1 MNNRKR
7 KEKNE
12 GFLELAIELKD
23 LLKTKNEELEENEE
37 NEENKEV
44 TDSDIKWIKH
54 IQKDADN
61 MTSKERWN
69 SLFE

>member
-23 LLKTKNEELEENEE
+23 LLKTKNEELEEN
-37 NEENKEV
+37 KEV

-61 MTSKERWN
+61 MTSRERWN